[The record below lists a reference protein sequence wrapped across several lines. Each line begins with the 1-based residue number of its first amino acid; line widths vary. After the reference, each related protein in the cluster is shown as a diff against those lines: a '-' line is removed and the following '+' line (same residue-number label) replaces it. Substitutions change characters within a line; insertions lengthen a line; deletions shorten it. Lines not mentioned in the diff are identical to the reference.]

1 MCVYGVI
8 FVMSLSQNWDVS
20 AVQPRYAKLFVYVSF
35 LSLFSLCYQTISSP
49 KGGGAMTLLAAAVL
63 LFFSSSRWFPRCF
76 DDGEEEEGDALLEGG
91 GGGGGEGHT
100 FRNSPKPKTTGQERE
115 KVNFNLPG
123 GFNHGS
129 PST

>member
-1 MCVYGVI
+1 M
-8 FVMSLSQNWDVS
+8 
-20 AVQPRYAKLFVYVSF
+20 YVSF

-49 KGGGAMTLLAAAVL
+49 KGGGAMTLLAAAIA
-63 LFFSSSRWFPRCF
+63 LFFSSSRWFRCF
-76 DDGEEEEGDALLEGG
+76 DDGEGEDEGDFSREGG
-91 GGGGGEGHT
+91 GGGGGREGHT

>member
-1 MCVYGVI
+1 VFLRRDFCG
-8 FVMSLSQNWDVS
+8 DVS
-20 AVQPRYAKLFVYVSF
+20 PKNEMFLPYNRGTRYAKLFVYVSF

-49 KGGGAMTLLAAAVL
+49 KGGGAMTLLAAVL
-63 LFFSSSRWFPRCF
+63 LFFSSSSWFPRCF
-76 DDGEEEEGDALLEGG
+76 DDEGEGDVLLEG

>member
-1 MCVYGVI
+1 MFPLYNPARAARETFCVR
-8 FVMSLSQNWDVS
+8 FFSL
-20 AVQPRYAKLFVYVSF
+20 SF
-35 LSLFSLCYQTISSP
+35 LSLLNQTISSP
-49 KGGGAMTLLAAAVL
+49 KGGGAMTLLAAVL
-63 LFFSSSRWFPRCF
+63 LFFSSSSWFPRCF
-76 DDGEEEEGDALLEGG
+76 DDEGEGDALLE

>member
-1 MCVYGVI
+1 MFPLYNPARAACETFCVR
-8 FVMSLSQNWDVS
+8 FFSL
-20 AVQPRYAKLFVYVSF
+20 SF
-35 LSLFSLCYQTISSP
+35 LSLLNQTISSP

-63 LFFSSSRWFPRCF
+63 LFFSSSSRWFPRCF

>member
-1 MCVYGVI
+1 
-8 FVMSLSQNWDVS
+8 
-20 AVQPRYAKLFVYVSF
+20 VYVSF

-49 KGGGAMTLLAAAVL
+49 KGGGGAMTLLAAALL

>member
-1 MCVYGVI
+1 MFLLYNRGMRN
-8 FVMSLSQNWDVS
+8 FLFMFLFSL
-20 AVQPRYAKLFVYVSF
+20 F
-35 LSLFSLCYQTISSP
+35 FSLCYQTISSP
-49 KGGGAMTLLAAAVL
+49 KDGGAMTLLAAAVL

-91 GGGGGEGHT
+91 GGGGGGEGHT

>member
-1 MCVYGVI
+1 MFLLY
-8 FVMSLSQNWDVS
+8 N
-20 AVQPRYAKLFVYVSF
+20 AYAQRCDFLFTF
-35 LSLFSLCYQTISSP
+35 LFSLSLSAIKPSRLRRVVVL
-49 KGGGAMTLLAAAVL
+49 MILLAAAVL

-76 DDGEEEEGDALLEGG
+76 HDGEEEGDALLEGG

-100 FRNSPKPKTTGQERE
+100 FRNSPKPKTTGQERA
-115 KVNFNLPG
+115 KVNCNLPG

>member
-1 MCVYGVI
+1 
-8 FVMSLSQNWDVS
+8 
-20 AVQPRYAKLFVYVSF
+20 
-35 LSLFSLCYQTISSP
+35 
-49 KGGGAMTLLAAAVL
+49 MTLLAAAVL
-63 LFFSSSRWFPRCF
+63 LCFSSSRWFPRCF

>member
-1 MCVYGVI
+1 MFPLYNPARAARETFCVR
-8 FVMSLSQNWDVS
+8 FFSL
-20 AVQPRYAKLFVYVSF
+20 SF
-35 LSLFSLCYQTISSP
+35 LSLLNQTISSP

-63 LFFSSSRWFPRCF
+63 LCFSSSRWFPRCF
-76 DDGEEEEGDALLEGG
+76 DDGEEEEGDALLEG